1 MSISVGIRIVAA
13 TALLALA
20 PSIVCADE
28 FILKPF
34 STSVEAGQ
42 RFSVAVLSTRIF
54 MRSQKLEA
62 AKDVRIEL
70 CTESKRE
77 PPVPLSP
84 NHIALTIDARVT
96 APSSTT
102 FIVCATRLAQIWSSP
117 NGDHEGT
124 KKTPGASNSRKI
136 EQFAKALVNLSVS
149 EDGYRAV
156 VGDRLEIVPVTNPAA
171 AKIGD
176 EITFKVLFEGKPL
189 ATPVFATYDRFS
201 ESETTYAY
209 YTEAAEDGTAKVEIT
224 HPGLWMVRV
233 ETTVPEKTED
243 HDTYVARAVLVFRAK

>member
-1 MSISVGIRIVAA
+1 VYLQVMSMSSRMRSVAA
-13 TALLALA
+13 AALVALA
-20 PSIVCADE
+20 PGFVRADE

-34 STSVEAGQ
+34 STTVEAGT
-42 RFSVAVLSTRIF
+42 RFSVATLSTRIF
-54 MRSQKLEA
+54 MRSQRLEA

-70 CTESKRE
+70 CGESKRE

-96 APSSTT
+96 APSSAT
-102 FIVCATRLAQIWSSP
+102 FIVCASRRAQIVSP
-117 NGDHEGT
+117 ATGGNRT
-124 KKTPGASNSRKI
+124 I
-136 EQFAKALVNLSVS
+136 EQFAKALVNLSVGD
-149 EDGYRAV
+149 DGYRAV
-156 VGDRLEIVPVTNPAA
+156 VGDRLEIVPVGNPAA

-189 ATPVFATYDRFS
+189 STPVFATYDRFS
-201 ESETTYAY
+201 ESEATYAY
-209 YTEAAEDGTAKVEIT
+209 YTEAADDGTARVKIT

-233 ETTVPEKTED
+233 ENTAPEKSDD